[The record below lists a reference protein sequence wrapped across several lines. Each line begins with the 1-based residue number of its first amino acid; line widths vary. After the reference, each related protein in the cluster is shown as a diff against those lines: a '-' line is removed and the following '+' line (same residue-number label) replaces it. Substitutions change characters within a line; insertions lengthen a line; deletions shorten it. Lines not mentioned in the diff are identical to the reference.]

1 MKGEGW
7 YISLMN
13 PEGNETQ
20 PAKPFESALSE
31 YQDLVGG
38 LNRGD
43 LEYNG
48 EQTRDALSTK
58 LLNVQMA
65 GRLNKDDVSKLNT
78 TLDHELAKLAEFA
91 SMAANKHGDDETATF
106 FSKVAES
113 FKTEIPSSKTSPV
126 TQQPPSSP
134 RPKERIT
141 ISGPAHVIIRERK
154 GRS

>member
-1 MKGEGW
+1 
-7 YISLMN
+7 MN

-20 PAKPFESALSE
+20 SAKPFESVLME
-31 YQDLVGG
+31 YKDFVGG

-43 LEYNG
+43 IEYKG

-65 GRLNKDDVSKLNT
+65 GRLNKYDFSKLNT
-78 TLDHELAKLAEFA
+78 TVDHELAKLAEFA
-91 SMAANKHGDDETATF
+91 SMAANKHGDDKTATF
-106 FSKVAES
+106 FSQVAES

-126 TQQPPSSP
+126 SQPTISQ

-141 ISGPAHVIIRERK
+141 ISGPAHVIIRGGK